1 MKRPRIDKRLL
12 EYRRDPLVIAL
23 KKRQQRQQKR
33 VVLTLKL
40 GKERWNPNLRL
51 TSKWVLMRGLLEEME
66 KGNSLTKLYAGLLA
80 QAMLDQ
86 DAKLRARYGAKL
98 QRTLPAE

>member
-1 MKRPRIDKRLL
+1 MERPRIDKSRLV
-12 EYRRDPLVIAL
+12 R
-23 KKRQQRQQKR
+23 KRPIGRPPGK
-33 VVLTLKL
+33 VVY
-40 GKERWNPNLRL
+40 NPHLRL

-80 QAMLDQ
+80 QAMLAQ